1 MVNVHTGDIL
11 WKKTGYV
18 NTPAVTVNG
27 TIVVMYRPNLFSSNT
42 LVALDNSGN
51 VMWSIKYDTGASS
64 DIVCDPTTSNLFF
77 TVGEYLW
84 VLTSSG
90 GLVWKYPLYSYSGM
104 TPSIDS
110 NGNIY
115 VGASDGYLHSVFPS
129 GKLRWY
135 QTFDPFSNRD
145 WSTIDNLH
153 QSLYIRMNYDL
164 LALRLSDGSTKF
176 SIRLNDGYSKLPAI
190 GKDGTI
196 YMVQTSQFSFDV
208 NVTSYDPISGGIQ
221 WTSNIPNHNFDT
233 EGRGPPS
240 ISNDGVL
247 YVLTDVL
254 SAVDA
259 LHGDVLWSQGFM
271 YAKDF
276 TNAPTI
282 LPDGSLLTS
291 SDYCWAS
298 RVNSWIMTLHLF
310 SF

>member
-1 MVNVHTGDIL
+1 M
-11 WKKTGYV
+11 
-18 NTPAVTVNG
+18 
-27 TIVVMYRPNLFSSNT
+27 
-42 LVALDNSGN
+42 
-51 VMWSIKYDTGASS
+51 
-64 DIVCDPTTSNLFF
+64 
-77 TVGEYLW
+77 
-84 VLTSSG
+84 
-90 GLVWKYPLYSYSGM
+90 YSYSGM
-104 TPSIDS
+104 TPSVDS

-176 SIRLNDGYSKLPAI
+176 SIRLNDGYSKLTTI
-190 GKDGTI
+190 GKDGTM
-196 YMVQTSQFSFDV
+196 YLVQTSQLSFNV
-208 NVTSYDPISGGIQ
+208 TVTSYDPISGAMK
-221 WTSNIPNHNFDT
+221 WTTNIPNSHFDT
-233 EGRGPPS
+233 AGRGPPS
-240 ISNDGVL
+240 ITNDGVL
-247 YVLTDVL
+247 YALTDVL